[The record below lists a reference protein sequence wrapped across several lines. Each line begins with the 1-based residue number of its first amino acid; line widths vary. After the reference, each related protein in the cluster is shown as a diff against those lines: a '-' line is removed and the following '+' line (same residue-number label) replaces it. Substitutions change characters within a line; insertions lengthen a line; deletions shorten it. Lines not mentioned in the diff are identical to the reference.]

1 MHCFS
6 SCIDCEPASA
16 WLAGSAA
23 HVSRRISRHFVH
35 LLARR
40 QHIRVAVIRSQPRA
54 DIWTWST
61 PSSYTPGT
69 YGGLRTVAVK
79 RHISADLLLWL
90 LLHLWPHAGSGV
102 ERIDPLHS
110 LAGCRIEWL
119 NRVLCVL
126 SLSTGFFE
134 CLRFIGATFL
144 YIISL
149 RLYMFCLMVVLVKL
163 SVYLPSDWLERL
175 LRKPFRLFVI
185 WRLSPQSPGWWALM
199 TFSV

>member
-1 MHCFS
+1 MECSAFKALRFSRQNLPYLPVHCFS

-90 LLHLWPHAGSGV
+90 LLHLWPHAGSGD

-119 NRVLCVL
+119 NWVLCVL

-134 CLRFIGATFL
+134 CVCGLLGPHFC
-144 YIISL
+144 ISL
-149 RLYMFCLMVVLVKL
+149 VCVCMCSVSWLFWL
-163 SVYLPSDWLERL
+163 SCQYSCQ
-175 LRKPFRLFVI
+175 VI
-185 WRLSPQSPGWWALM
+185 G
-199 TFSV
+199 